1 VVNLHFIKEIIR
13 SGALISKKSMLHFFI
28 IFIAIP
34 QTTFKKNNYNSFKQK
49 DIYTKKIGHH
59 FVSYFFVSGNLFST

>member
-1 VVNLHFIKEIIR
+1 VVNLYFIKEIIR

-28 IFIAIP
+28 IFITIP

-49 DIYTKKIGHH
+49 DIYTKK
-59 FVSYFFVSGNLFST
+59 